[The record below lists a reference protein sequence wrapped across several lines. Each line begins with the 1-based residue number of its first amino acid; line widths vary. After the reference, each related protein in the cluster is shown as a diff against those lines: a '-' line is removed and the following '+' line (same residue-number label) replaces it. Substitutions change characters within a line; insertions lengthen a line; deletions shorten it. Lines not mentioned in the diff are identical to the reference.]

1 MAGNTE
7 IISKGIY
14 GRAQMGGYI
23 SVKQYMFIRYM
34 DKKHLLVRFS
44 NDLDVAIECIAYTVV
59 QMNVNGDVIG
69 VSRVEHCERIK
80 PGESFS
86 SENALMVDEA
96 CIDVKIT
103 VDKAVSG
110 SYEYSVRGGIVSVNY
125 NPNALNSKSLHPPKL
140 ISAPKKGKDGTTSK
154 ITAFAIAAI
163 VLVLLINVICAFAP
177 IIKKELLCGEKGPDI
192 KENVLDDGKCDD
204 VAFLMSS
211 NSYNFDDAE

>member
-14 GRAQMGGYI
+14 GRAQVGGYI

-34 DKKHLLVRFS
+34 DKKHVLVRFS

-69 VSRVEHCERIK
+69 VSRVEHRERIK

-110 SYEYSVRGGIVSVNY
+110 SYEYSVRGGIISVNY
-125 NPNALNSKSLHPPKL
+125 DPNVLNSKNLHPPKL
-140 ISAPKKGKDGTTSK
+140 ISAQKKRKDKTTSK
-154 ITAFAIAAI
+154 ITAVAIAAI

-177 IIKKELLCGEKGPDI
+177 IIKKELLSVERDSGVKEK
-192 KENVLDDGKCDD
+192 VLDDENID
-204 VAFLMSS
+204 ALLISS